1 VNDAATFSDD
11 DLRSRPGP
19 PEPDLPVL
27 VGVDTPAAAAA
38 FDGVADPAPV
48 PAGCFQMRSSSS
60 TARWYHGDFFD
71 RPLALAAPPSFD
83 LHEQQHDSQH
93 ELPKLTVTDT
103 HIHQRLFC
111 TYLACWGFLAMFCS
125 RREWRNIWAGGEGS
139 KGGTE
144 VTSACHIPS

>member
-1 VNDAATFSDD
+1 
-11 DLRSRPGP
+11 
-19 PEPDLPVL
+19 
-27 VGVDTPAAAAA
+27 
-38 FDGVADPAPV
+38 
-48 PAGCFQMRSSSS
+48 MRSSSS

-103 HIHQRLFC
+103 HINLLC
-111 TYLACWGFLAMFCS
+111 TYLDCWGFLAMFCS

-139 KGGTE
+139 RGELRSQQLVTFLPSPSIGMRMSSHGVRGGRCVPAE
-144 VTSACHIPS
+144 LVNLRP